1 MIFYLEKLYVSF
13 FERYIVKTIV
23 SKVILFLLIYSFT
36 FSWVNAQDTRE
47 IDIDELVVKGFNEEQ
62 LNSVGMSSYYNGN
75 YPLALACFK
84 EKLKIHVENKEEE
97 KIRKTRIF
105 LAEILRGAGSYET
118 GLLILKKVESKIS
131 HEKPVLIHAYLFNR
145 KAAIYFE
152 YGDIEKA
159 KDNARKAISI
169 EREIESSEYISNSV
183 NILGACFRSKGLLDS
198 ANFYINE
205 AYQMAL
211 KDSSQ
216 IDNLIVNGFNKANYL
231 NIVKQRDSAIFYAK
245 HMVKLCKR
253 HNQSTQL
260 FHLYDLISNI
270 YEDNQD
276 YKSALKYQKIKS
288 AIRTKRVNEQS
299 KRNFDRLVQA
309 LEINYSEEEKRRN
322 EEKIKRERIY
332 TVSLVILLLLSLSFS
347 IPLTRIIKKKRILND
362 SLLEKT
368 KNLDAKNEEL
378 RVSNQLNKKLFSVL
392 AHDLRSPVSS
402 LSGLLEMLEKGY
414 LNESDKQEVFK
425 KLKTQFV
432 NTEQLLGSIVTWS
445 KSQLNRGSLKIE
457 NVDLQSIIDKE
468 VELLTQNAINKNVN
482 IKLANSCLGAVKTD
496 KDMVGVIIR
505 NLLSNAL
512 KFTLSNGE
520 VEIGCE
526 SLENNSFKL
535 WVKDNGIGMT
545 EEKVDQLFS
554 AQSKSVLGTGREQG
568 FGLGLILCY
577 DFAQMLNAEIKVE
590 SQEGLGSTFTIIFPA
605 L

>member
-1 MIFYLEKLYVSF
+1 M
-13 FERYIVKTIV
+13 

-131 HEKPVLIHAYLFNR
+131 NEKPVLIHAYLFNR

-198 ANFYINE
+198 ANFYISK
-205 AYQMAL
+205 AYQLAW

-216 IDNLIVNGFNKANYL
+216 IDNIIVNGFNKANFL
-231 NIVKQRDSAIFYAK
+231 NRVKQRDSALIYAK
-245 HMVKLCKR
+245 QMVKLCKR

-260 FHLYDLISNI
+260 FHIYDLIATI
-270 YEDNQD
+270 YEDEQD
-276 YKSALKYQKIKS
+276 FKSALKYNKQKS
-288 AIRTKRVNEQS
+288 AIRTERANQQS
-299 KRNFDRLVQA
+299 KENFDRLVQA